1 MGKIVRTGVSFPEE
15 LLKTFD
21 RIIRDLGIGSRSRA
35 IQEAVRSFIA
45 MNSWRIADEE
55 IAGAILVH
63 YSHEEHGIEE
73 RLTDA
78 QHDFLK
84 LIPSS
89 LHIHLSREDCLLVIA
104 VRGRVSEIKELV
116 RRLREAGRIKQLTYM
131 IMPIA

>member
-104 VRGRVSEIKELV
+104 VRGRASEIKELV